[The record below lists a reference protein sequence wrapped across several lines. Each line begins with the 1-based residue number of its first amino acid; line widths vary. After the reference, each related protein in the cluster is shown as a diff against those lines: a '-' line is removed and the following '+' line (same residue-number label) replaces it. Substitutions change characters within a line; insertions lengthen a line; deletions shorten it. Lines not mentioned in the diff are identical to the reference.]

1 MTNELS
7 EKILEHL
14 SKCDKVNSLDLANI
28 FQEDHQKV
36 IGAIKS
42 LQTIG
47 NVSLLK
53 SYHSNINSFKPNL
66 EKY

>member
-7 EKILEHL
+7 EKILEYL
-14 SKCDKVNSLDLANI
+14 SKCDKVNSLDLSNV

-36 IGAIKS
+36 IGAVKS

-47 NVSLLK
+47 NVSLFCSL
-53 SYHSNINSFKPNL
+53 INL
-66 EKY
+66 